1 MSIVFDT
8 REIYQKISPLPVRG
22 VRSCSLV
29 QAELGRTIL
38 NSLESGRGN
47 DESVTHVVS
56 NAENLSPVLVVLV
69 QSYPCGQSVDA
80 RDHGH
85 HTVEEHVL
93 QRPQHLNRPRLRI
106 LHVHHEA
113 SVAHF
118 EHDPVSLR
126 VELERAIL
134 VPVILDCALDAG
146 DDDIL
151 LHLALTLLG
160 AKCTIPSVLLSYR
173 SYCFCHSKEYYMRD
187 LRTTGHIA
195 ERASWS
201 SRGWLGRLLRP
212 SAESTG
218 GMTPKL
224 FRGGRPRGNMS
235 LSSIFLRFKKI
246 FIIIFSGTKK
256 FLLLKIWKCQ
266 KFYISLYR

>member
-47 DESVTHVVS
+47 DESVTHIVS

-69 QSYPCGQSVDA
+69 QGYPCGQSVDA
-80 RDHGH
+80 RDLGH
-85 HTVEEHVL
+85 LTVEEHVL
-93 QRPQHLNRPRLRI
+93 QRPEHLHRSSLRI
-106 LHVHHEA
+106 LGVHHEA
-113 SVAHF
+113 SVTHF
-118 EHDPVSLR
+118 EHDTVSLG
-126 VELERAIL
+126 VEFERAVL
-134 VPVILDCALDAG
+134 VPVILDGALDAG

-151 LHLALTLLG
+151 LHLTFTLLG
-160 AKCTIPSVLLSYR
+160 AKRTIPSVLLSYR
-173 SYCFCHSKEYYMRD
+173 SDYFCHSKEYYMCD

-218 GMTPKL
+218 GDVPKT
-224 FRGGRPRGNMS
+224 FPRGEAKGEYVT
-235 LSSIFLRFKKI
+235 LEHFPLI
-246 FIIIFSGTKK
+246 
-256 FLLLKIWKCQ
+256 
-266 KFYISLYR
+266 

>member
-29 QAELGRTIL
+29 QAELGRTVL

-47 DESVTHVVS
+47 DESVTYIVS
-56 NAENLSPVLVVLV
+56 NAENLSPVLVVLI
-69 QSYPCGQSVDA
+69 QSYPCGQPVDA

-113 SVAHF
+113 SVTHF
-118 EHDPVSLR
+118 EHDAASLSI
-126 VELERAIL
+126 EFERAVL
-134 VPVILDCALDAG
+134 VPVILHGALDAG

-160 AKCTIPSVLLSYR
+160 AKRTVPSVLLSYC
-173 SYCFCHSKEYYMRD
+173 SDYCFCHSKEYYMRD

-218 GMTPKL
+218 GDVPKT
-224 FRGGRPRGNMS
+224 FPRGEA
-235 LSSIFLRFKKI
+235 K
-246 FIIIFSGTKK
+246 GEYVT
-256 FLLLKIWKCQ
+256 LKHFPLI
-266 KFYISLYR
+266 